1 MGKLVEAIERVL
13 SEGAWQ
19 KLLTS
24 VDRKRLPP
32 LYSNENNP
40 DPTVWV
46 KFFYPRGSGT
56 WLATE
61 FDGKDTFFGYVMG
74 LGDDELGYFSLSEL
88 AGAGC
93 ERDQYWKPIKLSDAK
108 RKERRMQGRGD

>member
-32 LYSNENNP
+32 LYSN
-40 DPTVWV
+40 D
-46 KFFYPRGSGT
+46 
-56 WLATE
+56 
-61 FDGKDTFFGYVMG
+61 VMG

-93 ERDQYWKPIKLSDAK
+93 ERDQYWKPTKLSDAK
-108 RKERRMQGRGD
+108 RKERRMQGRED